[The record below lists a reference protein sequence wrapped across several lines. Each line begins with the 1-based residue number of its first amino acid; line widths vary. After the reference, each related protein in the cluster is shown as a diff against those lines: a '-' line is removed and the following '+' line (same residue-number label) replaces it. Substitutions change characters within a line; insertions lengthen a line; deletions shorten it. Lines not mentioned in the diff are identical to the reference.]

1 MVGTKHDL
9 PDPRD
14 FYVLLS
20 YTQSTHV
27 SSAELSRR
35 TQRYPANFKIS
46 LSTKSIINYS
56 GPQAQIQK
64 KEPCRLWSEL
74 GPGLK
79 FLLYLPSWIWFPQLE
94 NGTTTDFKVT
104 ERLNVIKHASR
115 IAVTQHILSHTPP
128 FFSWISTFYL
138 SFFVLWQSIP
148 SKLNLAVCVFLP
160 SHYLVE
166 NSELDIFTSEWN
178 LRAHFQCSNVFS
190 QGSR

>member
-138 SFFVLWQSIP
+138 SSFFCSVTKYSLQIKFGS
-148 SKLNLAVCVFLP
+148 VCVFPQSLF
-160 SHYLVE
+160 SR
-166 NSELDIFTSEWN
+166 ELRTRYFYIWMESK
-178 LRAHFQCSNVFS
+178 SSFS
-190 QGSR
+190 ML

>member
-20 YTQSTHV
+20 THV
-27 SSAELSRR
+27 NSADLSRR
-35 TQRYPANFKIS
+35 TQCYPANFKIS

-74 GPGLK
+74 GLGLK

-94 NGTTTDFKVT
+94 NGTTTDFNVT
-104 ERLNVIKHASR
+104 GRLNVMKHVSR
-115 IAVTQHILSHTPP
+115 IAVIQHILSPPP

-138 SFFVLWQSIP
+138 FSIFC
-148 SKLNLAVCVFLP
+148 SVTKYSLQIKFGSVCVFPQSLF
-160 SHYLVE
+160 ST
-166 NSELDIFTSEWN
+166 ELRTRDFYIWMESKSS
-178 LRAHFQCSNVFS
+178 LSML
-190 QGSR
+190 